1 MKFMLLT
8 SLKKS
13 LKGNYSICQSS
24 GHCHVATESM
34 KDVEI
39 PLGSDSAFS
48 VEDEQWEIKKWNAL

>member
-48 VEDEQWEIKKWNAL
+48 VEDEQWEIKK